1 MPIIKG
7 KRSLTIGIW
16 FHTERVC
23 CIASDKVGKSL
34 TAAKSGNFGVRCGL
48 VIFILLMSL
57 DYFIQKFNSVAH
69 YDHFPWQAMF
79 LTIGVTAACLV
90 IEAISVGWRRSSM
103 YQLATR
109 GRVLH
114 NDVFSF
120 LFFLTGLTQ
129 LAGLLFYAGI
139 FYFIY
144 GQVMKH
150 VNFHLIASI
159 PSVPLQFFIML
170 LITDLRDYVIH
181 YYRHHLGWVWELHRF
196 HHSAEDMTILT
207 SFRSHAAEGVL
218 TDFFSMIVFVIMG
231 VPAETYLLVNLV
243 HQAHQ
248 KLTHSQINSDWGWLG
263 RFILVSPAAHRIHH
277 SKNPEHHGRNFGVTF
292 IIWDRLFGTYY
303 EPDTTQQIAFGLPD
317 NEFNKDG
324 YVRDILRSY
333 FRSLAVARDSALRLL
348 GRDKKMTLPDSQR
361 ESVETSL

>member
-1 MPIIKG
+1 MP
-7 KRSLTIGIW
+7 R
-16 FHTERVC
+16 
-23 CIASDKVGKSL
+23 
-34 TAAKSGNFGVRCGL
+34 GL
-48 VIFILLMSL
+48 VIFIGQMSL

-69 YDHFPWQAMF
+69 YDNFPWQAML
-79 LTIGVTAACLV
+79 LTIGVTAACLL
-90 IEAISVGWRRSSM
+90 IEALSVGWRRSSI

-109 GRVLH
+109 GKVLH
-114 NDVFSF
+114 NDIFSF

-129 LAGLLFYAGI
+129 LAGLLFYVGI

-150 VNFHLIASI
+150 VSFHLIAMI
-159 PSVPLQFFIML
+159 PSVPVQFFIML

-218 TDFFSMIVFVIMG
+218 TDFFSMIVFVLMG

-263 RFILVSPAAHRIHH
+263 RYLLVSPAAHRIHH
-277 SKNPEHHGRNFGVTF
+277 SKNPEHYGRNFGVTF

-303 EPDTTQQIAFGLPD
+303 QPDTSEQIEFGLPD

-324 YVRDILRSY
+324 YIRDIFRSY
-333 FRSLAVARDSALRLL
+333 FRSLRVAKDSALRII
-348 GRDKKMTLPDSQR
+348 GRGKKTTPSDRQR
-361 ESVETSL
+361 ESLETSV